1 MPPNIIPSDDDSRVP
16 RHYGIV
22 VARFN
27 ELITNRLLDGAL
39 SALREHGVPDD
50 AIDVA
55 YVPGSFEIG
64 PAALAMAE
72 TKHVEAI
79 ICIGAV
85 IRGETAHFDY
95 VSMAITQAV
104 TRVSLDT
111 GVPCLFGVL
120 TTDTMEQALA
130 RSGGPGANRGY
141 DAALGALEMARLLP
155 RIRSM
160 RHRKHAAGANPP
172 HSTD

>member
-1 MPPNIIPSDDDSRVP
+1 ML
-16 RHYGIV
+16 
-22 VARFN
+22 
-27 ELITNRLLDGAL
+27 EGAL
-39 SALREHGVPDD
+39 SALRENGVPDGS
-50 AIDVA
+50 IDVA

-64 PAALAMAE
+64 PATQAMAQTE
-72 TKHVEAI
+72 RYAAV

-95 VSMAITQAV
+95 VSMAVTQAV

-130 RSGGPGANRGY
+130 RSGGPGSNRGY
-141 DAALGALEMARLLP
+141 DAAVGALENGGAP
-155 RIRSM
+155 
-160 RHRKHAAGANPP
+160 AGNQGKLRQTSSHPEIVEGLSLSKP
-172 HSTD
+172 

>member
-1 MPPNIIPSDDDSRVP
+1 MPWNEGREPDSARI
-16 RHYGIV
+16 GIV

-27 ELITNRLLDGAL
+27 ELITNRMLEGAL
-39 SALREHGVPDD
+39 SALSENGVPDD
-50 AIDVA
+50 SIDLA

-64 PAALAMAE
+64 SAAQAMAE
-72 TKHVEAI
+72 TGRYAAV

-95 VSMAITQAV
+95 VSMAVTQSV

-111 GVPCLFGVL
+111 GVPCMFGVL

-130 RSGGPGANRGY
+130 RSGGPGSNRGY
-141 DAALGALEMARLLP
+141 DAAAGALEMAGLVT
-155 RIRSM
+155 RIE
-160 RHRKHAAGANPP
+160 
-172 HSTD
+172 STRPD

>member
-1 MPPNIIPSDDDSRVP
+1 MSPNIVEPRPRNQGAIPRVT
-16 RHYGIV
+16 RIGIV

-27 ELITNRLLDGAL
+27 ELITNRMLEGAL
-39 SALREHGVPDD
+39 SALRENDVPDRS
-50 AIDVA
+50 IDVA

-64 PAALAMAE
+64 AATQAMAQTE
-72 TKHVEAI
+72 RYAAV

-95 VSMAITQAV
+95 VSMAVTQAV

-130 RSGGPGANRGY
+130 RSGGHGSNRGY
-141 DAALGALEMARLLP
+141 DAAVGALEMAGLL
-155 RIRSM
+155 RAIRES
-160 RHRKHAAGANPP
+160 
-172 HSTD
+172 

>member
-1 MPPNIIPSDDDSRVP
+1 MPPNIIEPLPWNEGGEPDSARI
-16 RHYGIV
+16 GIV

-27 ELITNRLLDGAL
+27 ELITNRMLEGAL
-39 SALREHGVPDD
+39 SALRSNDVPDES
-50 AIDVA
+50 IDVA

-64 PAALAMAE
+64 SAAQAMAE
-72 TKHVEAI
+72 SDQYAAV

-95 VSMAITQAV
+95 VSMAVTQAV

-130 RSGGPGANRGY
+130 RSGGPGSNRGY
-141 DAALGALEMARLLP
+141 DAAAAALEMAGLLAQIDELGP
-155 RIRSM
+155 EEE
-160 RHRKHAAGANPP
+160 
-172 HSTD
+172 

>member
-1 MPPNIIPSDDDSRVP
+1 MSPNLIEPLPWNEGREPDSARI
-16 RHYGIV
+16 GIV

-27 ELITNRLLDGAL
+27 ELITNRMLEGAL
-39 SALREHGVPDD
+39 SALSENGVPDD
-50 AIDVA
+50 SIDLV

-64 PAALAMAE
+64 SAAQAMAE
-72 TKHVEAI
+72 TGRYAAV

-95 VSMAITQAV
+95 VSMAVTQSV

-130 RSGGPGANRGY
+130 RSGGPGSNRGY
-141 DAALGALEMARLLP
+141 DAAAGALEMAGLVT
-155 RIRSM
+155 RIES
-160 RHRKHAAGANPP
+160 AGQ
-172 HSTD
+172 D

>member
-1 MPPNIIPSDDDSRVP
+1 VPPNIIEPLPWNEGLEPGSARI
-16 RHYGIV
+16 GIV

-27 ELITNRLLDGAL
+27 ELITNRMLEGAL
-39 SALREHGVPDD
+39 SALQSNGVPDE

-64 PAALAMAE
+64 SAAQAMAE
-72 TKHVEAI
+72 SDRYAAV

-95 VSMAITQAV
+95 VSMAVTQAV

-111 GVPCLFGVL
+111 AVPCLFGVL

-130 RSGGPGANRGY
+130 RSGGPGSNRGY
-141 DAALGALEMARLLP
+141 DAAVGALEMAGLIARLEGL
-155 RIRSM
+155 
-160 RHRKHAAGANPP
+160 GEE
-172 HSTD
+172 

>member
-1 MPPNIIPSDDDSRVP
+1 MSPNVIEPLPWNEGLEPDSARI
-16 RHYGIV
+16 GIV

-27 ELITNRLLDGAL
+27 ELITNRMLEGAL
-39 SALREHGVPDD
+39 SALSENGVPDD
-50 AIDVA
+50 SIDLA

-64 PAALAMAE
+64 SAAQAMAE
-72 TKHVEAI
+72 TGRYAAV

-95 VSMAITQAV
+95 VSMAVTQSV

-111 GVPCLFGVL
+111 GVPCMFGVL

-130 RSGGPGANRGY
+130 RSGGPGSNRGY
-141 DAALGALEMARLLP
+141 DAAAGALEMAGLVT
-155 RIRSM
+155 RIESV
-160 RHRKHAAGANPP
+160 GQ
-172 HSTD
+172 D

>member
-1 MPPNIIPSDDDSRVP
+1 MSPNVIEPLTWNEGREPDNARI
-16 RHYGIV
+16 GIV

-27 ELITNRLLDGAL
+27 ELITNRMLEGAL
-39 SALREHGVPDD
+39 SALGENGVPDES
-50 AIDVA
+50 IDLA

-64 PAALAMAE
+64 AAAQVMAE
-72 TKHVEAI
+72 SDRYAAV

-95 VSMAITQAV
+95 VSMAVTQAV

-130 RSGGPGANRGY
+130 RSGGPGSNRGH
-141 DAALGALEMARLLP
+141 DAAVGALEMAGLVA
-155 RIRSM
+155 RID
-160 RHRKHAAGANPP
+160 
-172 HSTD
+172 STGQG

>member
-1 MPPNIIPSDDDSRVP
+1 MSPNIIEPLPWNEGLEGSSARI
-16 RHYGIV
+16 GIV
-22 VARFN
+22 AARFN
-27 ELITNRLLDGAL
+27 ELITNRMLEGAL
-39 SALREHGVPDD
+39 SALGENGVPDD
-50 AIDVA
+50 SIDVA

-64 PAALAMAE
+64 SAAQAMAE
-72 TKHVEAI
+72 TGRYAAV

-95 VSMAITQAV
+95 VSMAVTQSV

-130 RSGGPGANRGY
+130 RSGGPGSNRGY
-141 DAALGALEMARLLP
+141 DAAVGALEMAGLVT
-155 RIRSM
+155 RIELTRE
-160 RHRKHAAGANPP
+160 G
-172 HSTD
+172 

>member
-1 MPPNIIPSDDDSRVP
+1 MPPNIIEPLPWDEGREPGSVRI
-16 RHYGIV
+16 GIV

-27 ELITNRLLDGAL
+27 DLITNRMLEGAL
-39 SALREHGVPDD
+39 SALSENGVPDES
-50 AIDVA
+50 IDLA

-64 PAALAMAE
+64 AAAQAMAE
-72 TKHVEAI
+72 SNRYAAV

-95 VSMAITQAV
+95 VSMAVTQAV

-130 RSGGPGANRGY
+130 RSGGPGSNRGY
-141 DAALGALEMARLLP
+141 DAAVAALEMAGLIT
-155 RIRSM
+155 RIES
-160 RHRKHAAGANPP
+160 AGQE
-172 HSTD
+172 

>member
-1 MPPNIIPSDDDSRVP
+1 MSPNVIEPLPWNEGLEPDSARI
-16 RHYGIV
+16 GIV

-27 ELITNRLLDGAL
+27 ELITNRMLEGAL
-39 SALREHGVPDD
+39 SALSENGVPDD
-50 AIDVA
+50 SIDLA

-64 PAALAMAE
+64 SAAQAMAE
-72 TKHVEAI
+72 TGRYAAV

-95 VSMAITQAV
+95 VSMAVTQSV

-130 RSGGPGANRGY
+130 RSGGPGSNRGY
-141 DAALGALEMARLLP
+141 DAAAGALEMAGLVT
-155 RIRSM
+155 RIE
-160 RHRKHAAGANPP
+160 
-172 HSTD
+172 STRQD

>member
-1 MPPNIIPSDDDSRVP
+1 MPPNVIEPLPWNEGLLLGDVRI
-16 RHYGIV
+16 GIV

-27 ELITNRLLDGAL
+27 ELITNRMFEGAL
-39 SALREHGVPDD
+39 TALSENGVRDES
-50 AIDVA
+50 IDVA

-64 PAALAMAE
+64 PAAQAMAE
-72 TKHVEAI
+72 SKKYAAV

-95 VSMAITQAV
+95 VSMAVTQAV

-130 RSGGPGANRGY
+130 RSGGPGSNRGY
-141 DAALGALEMARLLP
+141 DAATGALEMAGLLASL
-155 RIRSM
+155 R
-160 RHRKHAAGANPP
+160 NQ
-172 HSTD
+172 

>member
-1 MPPNIIPSDDDSRVP
+1 MPPNVIEPLPWNEGREPGGARI
-16 RHYGIV
+16 GIV

-27 ELITNRLLDGAL
+27 ELITNRMLEGAL
-39 SALREHGVPDD
+39 SALSENGVADES
-50 AIDVA
+50 IDVA

-64 PAALAMAE
+64 SAAQAMAE
-72 TKHVEAI
+72 SNRYAAV

-95 VSMAITQAV
+95 VSMAVTQAV

-130 RSGGPGANRGY
+130 RSGGPGSNRGY
-141 DAALGALEMARLLP
+141 DAAVAALEMAGLVT
-155 RIRSM
+155 RIE
-160 RHRKHAAGANPP
+160 
-172 HSTD
+172 STGQE

>member
-1 MPPNIIPSDDDSRVP
+1 MPPNVIEPLARNEGREPGTARI
-16 RHYGIV
+16 GIV

-27 ELITNRLLDGAL
+27 ELITNRMLDGAL
-39 SALREHGVPDD
+39 SALGENRVPDEL
-50 AIDVA
+50 IDVA

-64 PAALAMAE
+64 PAAQAMAE
-72 TKHVEAI
+72 SDRYAAV

-95 VSMAITQAV
+95 VSMAVTQAV

-130 RSGGPGANRGY
+130 RSGGPGSNRGY
-141 DAALGALEMARLLP
+141 DAATGALEMAGLLASL
-155 RIRSM
+155 RNR
-160 RHRKHAAGANPP
+160 
-172 HSTD
+172 

>member
-1 MPPNIIPSDDDSRVP
+1 MPPNVIESQQRESSKHI
-16 RHYGIV
+16 GIV

-27 ELITNRLLDGAL
+27 ELITNRMLDGAL
-39 SALREHGVPDD
+39 SALRENGVPEES
-50 AIDVA
+50 IDVA

-64 PAALAMAE
+64 SAAQAMAQ
-72 TKHVEAI
+72 TGRYDAV

-95 VSMAITQAV
+95 VSMAVTQQVSRV
-104 TRVSLDT
+104 TLDT

-130 RSGGPGANRGY
+130 RSGGPRSNRGY
-141 DAALGALEMARLLP
+141 DAALAALEMAELLP
-155 RIRSM
+155 AIRN
-160 RHRKHAAGANPP
+160 RTTP
-172 HSTD
+172 

>member
-1 MPPNIIPSDDDSRVP
+1 MPPNVIDPLPWNEGREPGIARI
-16 RHYGIV
+16 GIV

-27 ELITNRLLDGAL
+27 ELITSRMLDGAL
-39 SALREHGVPDD
+39 SALGENGVSDGS
-50 AIDVA
+50 IDVA

-64 PAALAMAE
+64 PAAQAMAE
-72 TKHVEAI
+72 SKKYAAV

-95 VSMAITQAV
+95 VSMAVTQAV

-130 RSGGPGANRGY
+130 RSGGPGSNRGY
-141 DAALGALEMARLLP
+141 DAATGALEMAGLLASL
-155 RIRSM
+155 R
-160 RHRKHAAGANPP
+160 NQ
-172 HSTD
+172 

>member
-1 MPPNIIPSDDDSRVP
+1 MPPNVIEPLPWNEGREEDGARI
-16 RHYGIV
+16 GIV
-22 VARFN
+22 AARFN
-27 ELITNRLLDGAL
+27 ELITNRMLEGAL
-39 SALREHGVPDD
+39 SALSESGVPDES
-50 AIDVA
+50 IDVA

-64 PAALAMAE
+64 SAAQAMAE
-72 TKHVEAI
+72 SGRYAAV

-95 VSMAITQAV
+95 VSMAVTQAV

-130 RSGGPGANRGY
+130 RSGGPGSNRGY
-141 DAALGALEMARLLP
+141 DAAVGALEMAGLVTKLV
-155 RIRSM
+155 
-160 RHRKHAAGANPP
+160 
-172 HSTD
+172 

>member
-1 MPPNIIPSDDDSRVP
+1 MSPNVIEPLPWNEGREPDSARI
-16 RHYGIV
+16 GIV

-27 ELITNRLLDGAL
+27 ELITNRMLEGAL
-39 SALREHGVPDD
+39 SALSENGVPDD
-50 AIDVA
+50 SIDLA

-64 PAALAMAE
+64 SAAQAMAE
-72 TKHVEAI
+72 TGRYAAV

-95 VSMAITQAV
+95 VSMAVTQSV

-111 GVPCLFGVL
+111 GVPCMFGVL

-130 RSGGPGANRGY
+130 RSGGPGSNRGY
-141 DAALGALEMARLLP
+141 DAAAGALEMAGLVT
-155 RIRSM
+155 RIESV
-160 RHRKHAAGANPP
+160 GQ
-172 HSTD
+172 D